1 MTIQGTRK
9 VWLAI
14 LGGVAQLVAL
24 VVVVRSI
31 EHVALAAIGAG
42 QTPPPV
48 DWLTVGLLITGI
60 AVPFVGSAATNAH
73 VHAQRAKYGAS
84 APPPQKEG

>member
-31 EHVALAAIGAG
+31 EHVANL
-42 QTPPPV
+42 
-48 DWLTVGLLITGI
+48 
-60 AVPFVGSAATNAH
+60 
-73 VHAQRAKYGAS
+73 
-84 APPPQKEG
+84 